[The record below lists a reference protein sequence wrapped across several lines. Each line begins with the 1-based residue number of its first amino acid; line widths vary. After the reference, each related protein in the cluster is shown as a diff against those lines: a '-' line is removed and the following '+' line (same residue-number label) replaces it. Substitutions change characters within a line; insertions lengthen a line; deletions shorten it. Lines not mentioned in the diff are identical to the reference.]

1 MALKVSPTLLYDNQ
15 PVVVDVQPVAPAT
28 AAAPFEFDKLDTILT
43 AALVIN
49 F

>member
-1 MALKVSPTLLYDNQ
+1 
-15 PVVVDVQPVAPAT
+15 VVVDVQPVAPAT
-28 AAAPFEFDKLDTILT
+28 AVAQFEFDKLDTILT